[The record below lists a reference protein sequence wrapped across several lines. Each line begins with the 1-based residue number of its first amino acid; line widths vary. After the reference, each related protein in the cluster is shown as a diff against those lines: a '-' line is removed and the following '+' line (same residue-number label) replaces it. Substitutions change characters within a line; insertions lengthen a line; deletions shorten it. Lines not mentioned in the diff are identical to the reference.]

1 MTDVALDMALSR
13 RQVVVGSVALTF
25 TFAAGRVDLAEAA
38 AVATERKGRI
48 VSPWVSIDADGS
60 ISIMS
65 PATEMGQGSMT
76 SLPRIL
82 ADELD
87 ADWNKVRVVPAP
99 PIDEIY
105 GNPGFGGMLY
115 TAGSNAVRNYY
126 EPLRLLGAAA
136 RRVLLEN
143 VALRFRVPVSELTTE
158 PSVVVHAKSGR
169 RMTYGEIARL
179 GIAVPTVAVRA
190 TPADLKPSS
199 AFRLIGYDTMRV
211 ELPSKVNGSAQYAID
226 VQVPGMLYATVLRA
240 PVEGSSPELVNDT
253 PARAIAGV
261 IRTVRLDYGVGV
273 LARTPYAAIEARQA
287 LIGNVTWSRTG
298 TARDFDSDRAS
309 VEFAAAARDLS
320 AQAAPWEPRGNAGA
334 ELAKAA
340 TIIEAEYLNDYTY
353 HAQMEPLNA
362 VASVSPSGDAAEIWC
377 GTQSQTMAQ
386 EAVAKVL
393 NIPRSKVTLHDML
406 MGGGFGRRGH
416 RDEEF
421 IIDAVLMAKAAG
433 APVKVIWTREDDVH
447 NGRMRPLSAHYLRA
461 GLDADGRIIA
471 WHQRIAVD
479 RVLPFADPVR
489 YANAMGR
496 DGIVMRGTEFLTY
509 DIPNLMT
516 EQLYRDTGVRTSPLA
531 RGGVD
536 REHLRR
542 RSLHGRNRRA
552 SKNRSG
558 RAPSRAV
565 EGLPARPPHR
575 RTRRR
580 NGGLVSAARAGP
592 SPRFRLCRLFQHAHR
607 RHRRSLGRSY
617 ERQDRRARCL
627 VRARLRH
634 SRASEQRR
642 RPDRKQHRLRP
653 RHVADGAHHG
663 QGRRRP
669 PVEFLRLS
677 RPAHERDPGDAYRS
691 DPHREPP
698 DRRRPDGDPDH
709 GARHR
714 QRHRPAHRQAPA
726 RKPDDPRPRQ
736 TRAGMMSPCHRTLPS
751 PLPLRERDTA

>member
-1 MTDVALDMALSR
+1 MTHAALDIALSR

-25 TFAAGRVDLAEAA
+25 TFAAGRVDFAEAA
-38 AVATERKGRI
+38 VVTTERRGRI

-82 ADELD
+82 AEELD
-87 ADWNKVRVVPAP
+87 ADWSKVRVVPAP

-169 RMTYGEIARL
+169 RMTYGEIAGL
-179 GIAVPTVAVRA
+179 GIAVPTVPVRA
-190 TPADLKPSS
+190 TPADLKPAS
-199 AFRLIGYDTMRV
+199 AFRLIGHDTMRV
-211 ELPSKVNGSAQYAID
+211 ELPNKVNGSAQYAID

-253 PARAIAGV
+253 AARAIAGV
-261 IRTVRLDYGVGV
+261 MRTVRLDYGVGV

-287 LIGNVTWSRTG
+287 LVGNVTWSRTG

-309 VEFAAAARDLS
+309 VEFAAAARDLR
-320 AQAAPWEPRGNAGA
+320 AQAAPWEPRGNANA

-393 NIPRSKVTLHDML
+393 NISRSKVTLHDML

-447 NGRMRPLSAHYLRA
+447 NGRMRPLSAHFLRA
-461 GLDADGRIIA
+461 GLDADGKIVA

-516 EQLYRDTGVRTSPLA
+516 EQLYRDTGVRTSPLRGVGWTANIFAAEAFMDEIAA
-531 RGGVD
+531 RRKIDPVALRLELLKDFPRGRRVVERVAEMAQWSRPRAQGRALGFAFVDYSNTPIAGIVEASVD
-536 REHLRR
+536 RTSGKIRVHDVWCALDCGIPVHPDNVVAQTESSIVYGLGM
-542 RSLHGRNRRA
+542 SLMERITVKDGAVRQSNFFDYPVPRMNEIPEMHIEVIRTENRPTGVGQMATPIMAPAIANAVA
-552 SKNRSG
+552 SLTGK
-558 RAPSRAV
+558 
-565 EGLPARPPHR
+565 
-575 RTRRR
+575 
-580 NGGLVSAARAGP
+580 
-592 SPRFRLCRLFQHAHR
+592 
-607 RHRRSLGRSY
+607 
-617 ERQDRRARCL
+617 
-627 VRARLRH
+627 RLRE
-634 SRASEQRR
+634 SPMT
-642 RPDRKQHRLRP
+642 PDRVK
-653 RHVADGAHHG
+653 
-663 QGRRRP
+663 
-669 PVEFLRLS
+669 
-677 RPAHERDPGDAYRS
+677 
-691 DPHREPP
+691 
-698 DRRRPDGDPDH
+698 
-709 GARHR
+709 
-714 QRHRPAHRQAPA
+714 
-726 RKPDDPRPRQ
+726 
-736 TRAGMMSPCHRTLPS
+736 RAL
-751 PLPLRERDTA
+751 A